1 MNVAKPGGPAGP
13 SPGSPDG
20 ASPAGGAN
28 PAGPERKFS
37 DVLANKTGQA
47 GNPNQAAAANKA
59 NEPFKAPILDD
70 GPAGVQG
77 ASPVGRTNRID
88 PTQRVQGASR
98 TLEVRGE
105 KVGRAPGAIDR
116 APGGPQAGGQ
126 PAPTGWQKM
135 ADDTFKSET
144 RIDGLIK
151 QAQGGKAFNASELMA
166 LQVEVFRYSQT
177 VEVISRTTDKLVGA
191 IKQTLGTQV

>member
-13 SPGSPDG
+13 SPASPEG
-20 ASPAGGAN
+20 ANPAGGAN
-28 PAGPERKFS
+28 SAGPERKFA
-37 DVLANKTGQA
+37 DVLANKSGQA
-47 GNPNQAAAANKA
+47 GNSSQAAAANKA

-70 GPAGVQG
+70 GPVGVTKAG
-77 ASPVGRTNRID
+77 PVNRTNKID

-105 KVGRAPGAIDR
+105 KVGRSPGSVD
-116 APGGPQAGGQ
+116 QAGGDR

>member
-13 SPGSPDG
+13 SPASPEG

-37 DVLANKTGQA
+37 DVLASKSGQA

-70 GPAGVQG
+70 GPAGVKG
-77 ASPVGRTNRID
+77 ASPVNRTNRID

-105 KVGRAPGAIDR
+105 KVGGAQS
-116 APGGPQAGGQ
+116 AGAGGAQAGGGQ